1 VNTAGVVILAKAGIQ
16 FANGVAMSAAAI
28 EVFESV
34 MSEERSSAPIRHVV
48 LGTLI
53 GFANEARTPL
63 VIYEGQPG
71 SAALAALA
79 VLDLQG
85 THIGKRVVLQFD
97 RGDPKKP
104 VILGLVREGDGWPL
118 PEQPGQVQVDVDGER
133 LLVTAKEQ
141 LVLKCGK
148 ASITLTK
155 AGKVLVQG
163 TYVSNRSSGVMR
175 IKGGSVQLN

>member
-1 VNTAGVVILAKAGIQ
+1 
-16 FANGVAMSAAAI
+16 MSALAIEILEAVANRPSAAI
-28 EVFESV
+28 
-34 MSEERSSAPIRHVV
+34 PHVII
-48 LGTLI
+48 GTLI
-53 GFANEARTPL
+53 GFANEGRTPL
-63 VIYEGQPG
+63 VIYDGQPS
-71 SAALAALA
+71 SAALTALT

-85 THIGKRVVLQFD
+85 AHIGKRVVLQFD
-97 RGDPKKP
+97 RGDPNKP

-163 TYVSNRSSGVMR
+163 MYVSHRSSGVMR

>member
-1 VNTAGVVILAKAGIQ
+1 MSTAEIDVLEATDSCARPSTDAGGVVI
-16 FANGVAMSAAAI
+16 
-28 EVFESV
+28 
-34 MSEERSSAPIRHVV
+34 
-48 LGTLI
+48 GTLI
-53 GFANEARTPL
+53 GFASDGRVPL

-71 SAALAALA
+71 SAALTAIS
-79 VLDLQG
+79 VLDLHG
-85 THIGKRVVLQFD
+85 PHIGKRVVLQFD
-97 RGDPKKP
+97 RGNAGRP
-104 VILGLVREGDGWPL
+104 VILGLVREGGGWPL
-118 PEQPGQVQVDVDGER
+118 PEPPGQVQVDVDGER
-133 LLVTAKEQ
+133 LVVTAKEQ